1 MTFDEAMHAR
11 CSLCGGEAQM
21 HRMSDSGNF
30 YCLEP
35 NKPSLGGSWRSTVV
49 RSWNQHERLQWAMSR
64 AKLNELRRS
73 PIPKEVGQVI
83 AANLR
88 GSVEAFRA

>member
-1 MTFDEAMHAR
+1 MTFDEAMHTR
-11 CSLCGGEAQM
+11 CERCGGEAQM
-21 HRMSDSGNF
+21 HRMTDGGNF

-35 NKPSLGGSWRSTVV
+35 KRGGFPTWRNSLV
-49 RSWNQHERLQWAMSR
+49 RTWDQAEQLQWAMSR
-64 AKLNELRRS
+64 AKLTDLVRS
-73 PIPKEVGQVI
+73 PLPKEVGKVI